1 MTVQPST
8 DVSSWQLFF
17 KGCLAMLPLSV
28 AVLPWG
34 VLAGSFAIDAGL
46 GPMAGQAMSAIVFA
60 GAAQLVAMGMV
71 QAGVGL
77 GSIFLTTFIITAR
90 HLLYSVAMR
99 DKISPLP
106 LRWRVVLGFLLTDEL
121 FAVCGKQTPEQFKPW
136 FALGAGLSFY
146 LCWNLATLGGIIMG
160 SQIPGLEHWGLEFA
174 IAATFIAIV
183 IPSVVSLPIL
193 ACVCSALLLSVLL
206 TAWQIEGSLMIAS
219 IIAMAVGYWLDIK
232 VNKS

>member
-1 MTVQPST
+1 MTANSGVDRSR
-8 DVSSWQLFF
+8 WQLFI
-17 KGCLAMLPLSV
+17 KGGIAMLPLSI

-34 VLAGSFAIDAGL
+34 VLAGSFAIEAGF
-46 GPMAGQAMSAIVFA
+46 GPVAGQAMSAIVFA

-71 QAGVGL
+71 QAGAGL
-77 GSIFLTTFIITAR
+77 SSIFLTTLIITAR

-106 LRWRVVLGFLLTDEL
+106 LRWRVILGFLLTDEL
-121 FAVCGKQTPEQFKPW
+121 FAVCGKETQEQFKPW
-136 FALGAGLSFY
+136 FAFGAGFSFY
-146 LCWNLATLGGIIMG
+146 LSWNLATLLGIVMG

-183 IPSVVSLPIL
+183 IPSVTSLPVL
-193 ACVCSALLLSVLL
+193 ACVCCALFLSVVL
-206 TAWQIEGSLMIAS
+206 TAFQVEGSLMIAS
-219 IIAMAVGYWLDIK
+219 LVAMAVGYFLDVR